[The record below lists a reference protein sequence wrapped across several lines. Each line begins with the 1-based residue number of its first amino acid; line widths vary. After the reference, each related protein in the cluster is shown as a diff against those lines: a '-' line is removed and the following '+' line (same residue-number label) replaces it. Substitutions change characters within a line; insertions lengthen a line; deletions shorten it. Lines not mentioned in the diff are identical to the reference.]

1 MGNQPAT
8 MTITLNVPDDFTGRV
23 LVYLD
28 KGKVKSQCRL
38 RNNEIVSTVEG
49 FSELALAIFTATP
62 DVGDEWLFV
71 TLRQEISPTAVRLTN
86 MTA

>member
-1 MGNQPAT
+1 MHNHEAHIPVV
-8 MTITLNVPDDFTGRV
+8 LNVPDDFTGRV

-49 FSELALAIFTATP
+49 FSELCIRA
-62 DVGDEWLFV
+62 
-71 TLRQEISPTAVRLTN
+71 EIKPELLTGK
-86 MTA
+86 

>member
-38 RNNEIVSTVEG
+38 RNNEIVSTVSALSTMNVALRASISRG
-49 FSELALAIFTATP
+49 RSNQSRSMLSLKGWRWLA
-62 DVGDEWLFV
+62 
-71 TLRQEISPTAVRLTN
+71 
-86 MTA
+86 

>member
-8 MTITLNVPDDFTGRV
+8 MTVNLSVPDDFTGRI

-38 RNNEIVSTVEG
+38 KSNEIVGSPE
-49 FSELALAIFTATP
+49 FFLN
-62 DVGDEWLFV
+62 FV
-71 TLRQEISPTAVRLTN
+71 FVRK
-86 MTA
+86 